1 MDTNTDH
8 LLMTQEIPMGLATAY
23 LDTSAHACEV
33 LLALIHQR
41 TERMLQT
48 PVEMA
53 RIYHA
58 YWADAARH
66 YAEAANDMMESATNC
81 SPSRKRA
88 CIADRNALST
98 HLCIAR

>member
-66 YAEAANDMMESATNC
+66 YAEAANDMMDVGNKLLTQSKK
-81 SPSRKRA
+81 SLHR
-88 CIADRNALST
+88 
-98 HLCIAR
+98 